1 MRRLRHRAQTRAS
14 LCGGHSDE
22 DIPSS
27 YTLSPNE
34 DVAVQDKP
42 DELRIGPMTRSRTK
56 LLEQQVNSL
65 LLEYD
70 VCNSENFILPKS
82 MHLCMIRVINN
93 TSIHG
98 GEELQGMEYMDDH
111 MKNKRECMEDKV
123 QNNYYKCSREE
134 REAGAHGERQEDGA
148 QHHVGAPREES

>member
-1 MRRLRHRAQTRAS
+1 
-14 LCGGHSDE
+14 
-22 DIPSS
+22 
-27 YTLSPNE
+27 
-34 DVAVQDKP
+34 
-42 DELRIGPMTRSRTK
+42 
-56 LLEQQVNSL
+56 
-65 LLEYD
+65 
-70 VCNSENFILPKS
+70 

-134 REAGAHGERQEDGA
+134 REAGAHGERQEGGA
-148 QHHVGAPREES
+148 QHHVGAPKKGS